1 MLVDNC
7 DPLLIYVSLALAE
20 MKPEDMASN
29 ELKKLREK
37 FTKEAINDH
46 QMAQNEGKV
55 RNITFTN
62 TTLYARPIFFIEQ
75 KSNIEKEQKRICS
88 LVVNVNQK
96 NVHIH
101 NFKLV
106 QLMNL

>member
-1 MLVDNC
+1 
-7 DPLLIYVSLALAE
+7 

-46 QMAQNEGKV
+46 QMAQNEGTV
-55 RNITFTN
+55 RICPLVFSSTN
-62 TTLYARPIFFIEQ
+62 YQIIKIGQ
-75 KSNIEKEQKRICS
+75 KFERKKERKPICS

>member
-1 MLVDNC
+1 MASQSL
-7 DPLLIYVSLALAE
+7 LALAE

-29 ELKKLREK
+29 ELKKLREQ

-46 QMAQNEGKV
+46 QMAQNEGTV
-55 RNITFTN
+55 RINPAR
-62 TTLYARPIFFIEQ
+62 TTALYPIIKIGQ
-75 KSNIEKEQKRICS
+75 KFERKKERKPICFR
-88 LVVNVNQK
+88 VVNVNQK